1 MIRNLLLFMLLLAL
15 GVAAAMLLGWLPVST
30 QNIES
35 MAPSSDGGA
44 GSAPTNSFVVCPGHP
59 RCPKGANDDK
69 TEAPREGY

>member
-1 MIRNLLLFMLLLAL
+1 MIRNLLLFMLLVAA

-30 QNIES
+30 QNMET
-35 MAPSSDGGA
+35 MAPSSDGA

-69 TEAPREGY
+69 TEAPRQDH